1 LKLKHSQDNKQ
12 EAQWKYKKKGTSI
25 IDKWNTANIMPIG
38 YSSMQE
44 GLSLHAMHTHH
55 FCKSGATIPTYMQG
69 HTLLRMV
76 IFHLILIKCHY
87 FNLLK
92 PVSPQAICTFP
103 LLLQGESGSVAQW
116 QSHD

>member
-1 LKLKHSQDNKQ
+1 LLLKLKHSQDNKQ

-69 HTLLRMV
+69 HPPKNGD
-76 IFHLILIKCHY
+76 I
-87 FNLLK
+87 
-92 PVSPQAICTFP
+92 P
-103 LLLQGESGSVAQW
+103 LDINKMSLLQSA
-116 QSHD
+116 